1 MRARA
6 TRHADLRSTL
16 MLSSR
21 NLRLIGALG
30 ITQIVSW
37 GTLYYA
43 IAVLG
48 ESMRG
53 ELGISSQTLFGAYSL
68 CLLISALIAPAV
80 GRAIDRHGG
89 RRVMSLGSVV
99 AAAALVAIANVHS
112 TTALYAAWA
121 LAGVAM
127 AMTMYDAAFATL
139 SQHTGTAYRSALTA
153 LTLMGGLASTVFW
166 PVSLK
171 GLEWYGWRE
180 TMVFFAVL
188 EIGVCLPLHYFLVPA
203 DHTVATAEAVRRRA
217 QAAKRARCPRAPGAA
232 RSWRWRWRSRSTASS
247 FPRSRCTW

>member
-1 MRARA
+1 
-6 TRHADLRSTL
+6 
-16 MLSSR
+16 
-21 NLRLIGALG
+21 
-30 ITQIVSW
+30 
-37 GTLYYA
+37 
-43 IAVLG
+43 
-48 ESMRG
+48 
-53 ELGISSQTLFGAYSL
+53 
-68 CLLISALIAPAV
+68 
-80 GRAIDRHGG
+80 
-89 RRVMSLGSVV
+89 MSLGSVV

-139 SQHTGTAYRSALTA
+139 SQHTGTSYRSALTA

-203 DHTVATAEAVRRRA
+203 DHAVTTAKPLLRPA
-217 QAAKRARCPRAPGAA
+217 QPAKRAHCRRAPGGA
-232 RSWRWRWRSRSTASS
+232 RSSRWPWPLRSTASS
-247 FPRSRCTW
+247 FPRSLCTW